1 MKSIGIFKSLFLMLV
16 MALFCMTAT
25 ARPGRVHTVNRS
37 RVVMMAKVKHCPCK
51 KHHKKC
57 KKHRHC
63 KKHHCFCVRYSHPMN
78 HRR

>member
-1 MKSIGIFKSLFLMLV
+1 MKSIGNFKSLFLMLV

-37 RVVMMAKVKHCPCK
+37 RVVMMAKVKPCP
-51 KHHKKC
+51 
-57 KKHRHC
+57 C
-63 KKHHCFCVRYSHPMN
+63 KKHHCFCVRYSHLMN

>member
-1 MKSIGIFKSLFLMLV
+1 MKSIGNFKSLFLMLV

-37 RVVMMAKVKHCPCK
+37 RVVMMAKVKPCPCN